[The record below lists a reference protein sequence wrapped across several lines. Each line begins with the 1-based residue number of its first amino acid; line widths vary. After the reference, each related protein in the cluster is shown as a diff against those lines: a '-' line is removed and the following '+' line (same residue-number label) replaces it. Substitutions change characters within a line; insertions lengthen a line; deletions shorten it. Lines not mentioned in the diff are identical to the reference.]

1 MATLGRERRL
11 SGGEPPL
18 PAAGTCG
25 AKLAYPCRWFRKFRL
40 FRVYRRYTEGM
51 STSRKSP
58 VAARP
63 AANKAAAGLVTTS
76 VARATTQVRSGK
88 MKPSAKSTAKL
99 VGKKARAGLK
109 QLPAGGAVKRT
120 VSSGM
125 FLPLKLAYSFDID
138 PLVDA
143 VQRHVKL
150 KPRIADELREDFRQ
164 MFEQSVRELGRPR
177 RARAKETADPVLTT
191 QEAADLAGVSRPFM
205 AARIDGGDIPLHQQV
220 GNQRRV
226 LRSSVLTWQARER
239 DKRRDALKRL
249 GQSLDEEMSSY

>member
-1 MATLGRERRL
+1 
-11 SGGEPPL
+11 
-18 PAAGTCG
+18 
-25 AKLAYPCRWFRKFRL
+25 
-40 FRVYRRYTEGM
+40 
-51 STSRKSP
+51 

-63 AANKAAAGLVTTS
+63 AASKAAAGLVPAAA
-76 VARATTQVRSGK
+76 ARATAQARLGK
-88 MKPSAKSTAKL
+88 RKVPAKSTAKM
-99 VGKKARAGLK
+99 VGKKARTSP
-109 QLPAGGAVKRT
+109 QQRPAGGDVKRAAST
-120 VSSGM
+120 GL
-125 FLPLKLAYSFDID
+125 FLPLKLAYSFDVD

-177 RARAKETADPVLTT
+177 RTRAKEAADPVLTT

-205 AARIDGGDIPLHQQV
+205 AARIDAGDIPLHQQV